1 MTQLP
6 STSIPQHGG
15 SPSVQTGLRP
25 LVISGEQW
33 RLPVVF
39 MLTLAL
45 CGLKFFPAVFFLIVL
60 LVRAFRTDRYTFTVM
75 LMLSLGCYGITDQA
89 TFVVKTFDMMLAA
102 SLTLFLLMH
111 KTPLVRKLMW
121 LCVAYGVALSAIA
134 MFSIESYFIQILSI
148 RNYVAICCFIIPVG
162 IFAGEKFEMGKFFD
176 ALMPFALLMCGFY
189 AIDAFIFK
197 GNILVPRT
205 FAWGADSSILHP
217 LMNPFSL
224 AIFRKYPPGMVF
236 IAVAAYPI
244 LRYYQLNWK
253 QWTVVILGLLAT
265 TTFTVIL
272 PFLLLYCIA
281 RGLGKYIFVSVGT
294 FIGLFA
300 LAYFVDSMLPVYTT
314 EDGQEQSTFR
324 IKSSINQFVRLKSTT
339 EVEELAKFGSG
350 RMAQLIPNLQ
360 LVDEEGKE
368 LTGLGFLHEDYT
380 KIARYE
386 IVNVFF
392 TDISKNTIQAGIVE
406 INPAQIYIYAGIA
419 GLIVVYGFYFCT
431 YLMLRKLR
439 YRGLYFCTL
448 FLVLL
453 MSLGNYATV
462 SNISSIVS
470 MGFTLG
476 LVCLANRPEGKV
488 RRKRGNFAWIS

>member
-1 MTQLP
+1 
-6 STSIPQHGG
+6 
-15 SPSVQTGLRP
+15 
-25 LVISGEQW
+25 
-33 RLPVVF
+33 
-39 MLTLAL
+39 
-45 CGLKFFPAVFFLIVL
+45 
-60 LVRAFRTDRYTFTVM
+60 
-75 LMLSLGCYGITDQA
+75 
-89 TFVVKTFDMMLAA
+89 
-102 SLTLFLLMH
+102 
-111 KTPLVRKLMW
+111 
-121 LCVAYGVALSAIA
+121 
-134 MFSIESYFIQILSI
+134 
-148 RNYVAICCFIIPVG
+148 
-162 IFAGEKFEMGKFFD
+162 
-176 ALMPFALLMCGFY
+176 
-189 AIDAFIFK
+189 
-197 GNILVPRT
+197 
-205 FAWGADSSILHP
+205 
-217 LMNPFSL
+217 
-224 AIFRKYPPGMVF
+224 MVF